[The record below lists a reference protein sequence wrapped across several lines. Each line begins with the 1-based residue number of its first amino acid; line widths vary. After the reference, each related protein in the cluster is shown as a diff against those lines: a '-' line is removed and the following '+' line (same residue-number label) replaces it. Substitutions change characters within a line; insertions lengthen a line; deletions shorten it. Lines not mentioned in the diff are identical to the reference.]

1 MKGQT
6 AYAEGG
12 EVEARKPSV
21 GHPSAHIA
29 LVSDLRKT
37 AKDHGFQKPAVA
49 HLINMM
55 GIDKPR
61 ASTYARNILSDPQ
74 LHNKIDPVT
83 EKFLITLNGAMKQ
96 TAVKKHTGELR
107 RHLRDRVIYGNP

>member
-1 MKGQT
+1 MH
-6 AYAEGG
+6 
-12 EVEARKPSV
+12 R
-21 GHPSAHIA
+21 
-29 LVSDLRKT
+29 
-37 AKDHGFQKPAVA
+37 PAMA

-61 ASTYARNILSDPQ
+61 AAVYAQNILSDPQ

-83 EKFLITLNGAMKQ
+83 EKFLITLNGAMKH
-96 TAVKKHTGELR
+96 TAAEKHKGELR